1 MALAVLAGSLLAVS
15 CFADLSTEADHEI
28 PDIVIEGLPSTMYV
42 LYGQEIHL
50 EVTVSQE
57 GRTASDLDV
66 QWSIDLEPQKLKDRI
81 DLGDGLAI
89 DYKVSNRPAS
99 EPYVIRVDVTDRVTG
114 LVKMAG
120 CKLFVASSL
129 GEGLLVAYTRDGGA
143 TSEFDLLANKFVTWG
158 YESEEPTYTRELYAL
173 ANGRTLDEKVN
184 VVCEM
189 LDTDTGGAGVYGE
202 TRILVGTDRHM
213 RSIDPLTFLETEA
226 DAPLFYS
233 AYQTEFGTS
242 DIFNFGGYS
251 NAAIVNGEPFG
262 MMCHIDRQYS
272 ALSLSI
278 EPKNFFR
285 PNNVAHGPM
294 QQGGNLAVFNENDG
308 SFYYIMGWNL
318 TQAAFQQVNNNFGF
332 QTKGCTCIGSGC
344 GRNQYLGF
352 LLRDPDDVYHVC
364 LINTSP
370 NIPTVDVYTLN
381 GPDMDKI
388 VSVDFCDNCDLMY
401 YATDHELYATILAAG
416 RVNTRKVNW
425 APDSPD
431 EKITSVKQYLQGWY
445 GTHQY
450 YLSDYEF
457 LLDTHRLQMII
468 TTYNDKT
475 GEGKIY
481 LRPFNVSTGLF
492 TSKNNGTYGGFG
504 EITALCPTFR

>member
-1 MALAVLAGSLLAVS
+1 MLAVS

-28 PDIVIEGLPSTMYV
+28 PDILIEGLAPVMYV
-42 LYGQEIHL
+42 LYGQDIHL
-50 EVTVSQE
+50 EVQVSQE
-57 GRTASDLDV
+57 GRTSEDHDCR
-66 QWSIDLEPQKLKDRI
+66 WSIDLQPNTLQNRI
-81 DLGDGLAI
+81 ELGEGTVL

-99 EPYVIRVDVTDRVTG
+99 APYIIRLDVTDKQTG
-114 LVKMAG
+114 LVKMAA

-143 TSEFDLLANKFVTWG
+143 TSEFDLLTNKYVTWG
-158 YESEEPTYTRELYAL
+158 YESDEPTYIRELYAL
-173 ANGRTLDEKVN
+173 ANGHKLEEKVN
-184 VVCEM
+184 VVCEE
-189 LDTDTGGAGVYGE
+189 LVTDAGGAGVYGE
-202 TRILVGTDRHM
+202 TRIMIGTDHHL
-213 RSIDPLTFLETEA
+213 RSIDPLTFQETEA

-233 AYQTEFGTS
+233 AYQTEFATT

-251 NAAIVNGEPFG
+251 NGAIINGEPFG

-272 ALSLSI
+272 ALAISI

-285 PNNVAHGPM
+285 PDNVAHGPM

-308 SFYYIMGWNL
+308 YFYYIMGWNL
-318 TQAAFQQVNNNFGF
+318 TQAAFQQIDNNYGV
-332 QTKGCTCIGSGC
+332 QTMGNVCIGSGC
-344 GRNQYLGF
+344 GRNQSLGF
-352 LLRDPDDVYHVC
+352 LLRDPSDTYRVF
-364 LINTSP
+364 LLNTSQ
-370 NIPTVDVYTLN
+370 NIPAVDVFTLV

-388 VSVDFCDNCDLMY
+388 VSVCFCDNCDLMY
-401 YATDHELYATILAAG
+401 YATDRELYATILAAG

-457 LLDTHRLQMII
+457 LLDTHRLQLII
-468 TTYNDKT
+468 TTYNEKT

-504 EITALCPTFR
+504 EITAICPTFR